1 MPQPPH
7 LPPVDRSESR
17 PILWPIYNATARPT
31 HSRKAY
37 LNTSA
42 GAGAGYA
49 VSDSRSSARRIIDGC
64 CRSFVLLQGQRMQRY
79 SDYLSW
85 TFASPLLQQWLN
97 ENLCTF
103 WSEAYTSKTNYISTF
118 ILHRS
123 CNPENVFVE
132 IFPDKESAG
141 CSNVRYKCGRCA
153 VSRVSPYTT
162 ALQGADCGVRRGVC
176 FHFNHLCTLTMSYN
190 GLPGGQRCGARDR
203 TEVASLEA
211 KRRKVKTMDLL
222 YKVKS
227 KVDVYILKFTCTYWA
242 IIEHNSNMPL
252 NCAIQ

>member
-1 MPQPPH
+1 MDAAEVLFCSKVRGCKDTQIIYPEPLPH
-7 LPPVDRSESR
+7 RC
-17 PILWPIYNATARPT
+17 W
-31 HSRKAY
+31 
-37 LNTSA
+37 
-42 GAGAGYA
+42 
-49 VSDSRSSARRIIDGC
+49 
-64 CRSFVLLQGQRMQRY
+64 
-79 SDYLSW
+79 
-85 TFASPLLQQWLN
+85 QQWLN

-123 CNPENVFVE
+123 CKLENVFVE

-141 CSNVRYKCGRCA
+141 CSNVRYNCCGRCV

-162 ALQGADCGVRRGVC
+162 ALRGADCGVRRGVC

-203 TEVASLEA
+203 AEVASLEA

-222 YKVKS
+222 YKVNKS
-227 KVDVYILKFTCTYWA
+227 RCRYFEVYLHLLSHYWA
-242 IIEHNSNMPL
+242 QFKYASQLCH
-252 NCAIQ
+252 AIQ